1 MSFDIPTQARSRI
14 AIVGSGIS
22 GLAAAYLLSPQ
33 HDVTIFESEPR
44 LGGHARTRI
53 AGKNG
58 DQPVDTGFIVFNYA
72 NYPNL
77 TAMFDALNV
86 PVIKSDMSFGAT
98 INNGAIE
105 YGLQGLSA
113 LFAQKSNMAHPAF
126 LRMVRDIFKFNAHA
140 ESTAQD
146 ETTTIGEL
154 TDQLRL
160 GDWFVHYYLMPIC
173 GAIWSTP
180 ASQVRNYPAAS
191 LLRFFRNHALLSA
204 TGQHQWY
211 TVKGGSIEYVNRL
224 ETHLKLM
231 GCTLRLNTPVAAVT
245 RSPLGV
251 TVKAE
256 NGLSES
262 FDQVIFACHSDQAL
276 KLIAKP
282 TPTEQTALSDL
293 KYQANRVTLHSDPN
307 QMPKRRA
314 AWSSWVYKSDTVGQ
328 EQSLGVTYWMNKLQA
343 IDESDPL
350 FVTLNAATAIDEAK
364 IYDETTLYHPVF
376 DNAALSAQRTIQSIN
391 GDNRT
396 WFAGAYLRN
405 GFHEDGFYSAV
416 QVAEKMADRSLMK
429 LDAILA

>member
-1 MSFDIPTQARSRI
+1 MSFDIPTQARTRI
-14 AIVGSGIS
+14 AIIGSGIS
-22 GLAAAYLLSPQ
+22 GLASAYLLSPQ
-33 HDVTIFESEPR
+33 HDVTLFESEPR

-77 TAMFDALNV
+77 TAMFDVLNV

-98 INNGAIE
+98 INNGAVE
-105 YGLQGLSA
+105 YGLQGLGA
-113 LFAQKSNMAHPAF
+113 LFAQKSNMARPAF
-126 LRMVRDIFKFNAHA
+126 LRMIRDIFKFNKYA
-140 ESTAQD
+140 EATVQD

-154 TDQLRL
+154 TAQLGL
-160 GDWFVHYYLMPIC
+160 GDWFTQYYLMPIC

-180 ASQVRNYPAAS
+180 PSEVRNYPAAS

-211 TVKGGSIEYVNRL
+211 TVKGGSIEYVKRL
-224 ETHLKLM
+224 EAHLTMM
-231 GCTLRLNTPVAAVT
+231 GCTMRLATPVAAVT

-251 TVKAE
+251 TVKAQ
-256 NGLSES
+256 NGAQEE

-276 KLIAKP
+276 KLLAKP
-282 TPTEQTALSDL
+282 TPVEQKALSDL
-293 KYQANRVTLHSDPN
+293 RYQANRVTLHCDPN

-328 EQSLGVTYWMNKLQA
+328 EQSLGVTYWMNRLQA

-350 FVTLNAATAIDEAK
+350 FVTLNASTPIDEAK

-376 DNAALSAQRTIQSIN
+376 DNAALSAQKTIQSIN

-405 GFHEDGFYSAV
+405 GFHEDGFHSAV
-416 QVAEKMADRSLMK
+416 QVADKMSAQTATK
-429 LDAILA
+429 LGTVLA

>member
-14 AIVGSGIS
+14 AIIGSGIS
-22 GLAAAYLLSPQ
+22 GLASAYLLSPQ

-44 LGGHARTRI
+44 LGGHARTRV

-86 PVIKSDMSFGAT
+86 LVIKSDMSFGAT
-98 INNGAIE
+98 INSGAVE
-105 YGLQGLSA
+105 YGLQGLGA
-113 LFAQKSNMAHPAF
+113 LFAQKSNMARPAF
-126 LRMVRDIFKFNAHA
+126 LRMVRDIFKFNAQA
-140 ESTAQD
+140 ESTVQD

-154 TDQLRL
+154 TEQLRL
-160 GDWFVHYYLMPIC
+160 GDWFVQYYLMPIC

-180 ASQVRNYPAAS
+180 PSEVRNYPAAS

-224 ETHLKLM
+224 EAHLKMM
-231 GCTLRLNTPVAAVT
+231 GCAFRLSTPVAAVT
-245 RSPLGV
+245 RSPLGI

-256 NGLSES
+256 NGISER

-276 KLIAKP
+276 KLIDKP
-282 TPTEQTALSDL
+282 TPIEQKALSDL
-293 KYQANRVTLHSDPN
+293 RYQANRVTLHSDPN

-343 IDESDPL
+343 IDENDPL
-350 FVTLNAATAIDEAK
+350 FVTLNAVTPIDEAK

-376 DNAALSAQRTIQSIN
+376 DNAALKAQKTIQSIN

-405 GFHEDGFYSAV
+405 GFHEDGFHSAV
-416 QVAEKMADRSLMK
+416 QVADRMAERSPAK
-429 LDAILA
+429 LDAILV